1 MAKKSSKKS
10 GKGIVLLILC
20 TIAFGLWWLL
30 QNQTVPGGMETS
42 GHKYKL
48 QKTGAGVVV
57 DFIDAARAVDA
68 AVLKTVK
75 DSGFKSTIGDRVVRE
90 VPRTHIEGAIKWENR
105 RLTLAIPPGA
115 RTTDFEEALSQAV
128 QKTGGQIFNT
138 KSDTVDGKSAIRMNI
153 GLVDTLEGDGVTV
166 TTHTIWLV
174 SSAGAPVPPPVK
186 RDNEEEITLPTKNKV
201 PEPKETPSK
210 KKAEPVLPNER
221 GRLALVI
228 DDFGLTMA
236 GVDDFLNMQ
245 RPLTLSILPYHPYS
259 AEIARQAVA
268 RGKQAMLHL
277 PTEPLGGERMEP
289 TTILTTMTDEQIKT
303 RAQEAI
309 AAVPDII
316 GVNNHQGSKATADAR
331 VMQAAL
337 SVIREKGL
345 FFVDSRTN
353 TNSVAFKTA
362 QSLHIKTAEN
372 DLFIDNSND
381 LEAIKRQLRIAGN
394 LAVRQGEAIAI
405 GHIRPNTAA
414 AIKAMI
420 PELESMGVRL
430 VFVSQ
435 LVQ

>member
-1 MAKKSSKKS
+1 M
-10 GKGIVLLILC
+10 
-20 TIAFGLWWLL
+20 
-30 QNQTVPGGMETS
+30 
-42 GHKYKL
+42 
-48 QKTGAGVVV
+48 
-57 DFIDAARAVDA
+57 
-68 AVLKTVK
+68 
-75 DSGFKSTIGDRVVRE
+75 
-90 VPRTHIEGAIKWENR
+90 
-105 RLTLAIPPGA
+105 
-115 RTTDFEEALSQAV
+115 
-128 QKTGGQIFNT
+128 
-138 KSDTVDGKSAIRMNI
+138 RMNI